1 MDKKDFAQRAA
12 HYFAEINAAHPF
24 LEGNGRTNR
33 VFISQLANEAG
44 YEIDWRSMSKE
55 KYIEAS
61 INSFNGDNELL
72 ENLIETNSSFLKKAQ
87 SNHAIQYR
95 LSKDNDDLE
104 R

>member
-1 MDKKDFAQRAA
+1 
-12 HYFAEINAAHPF
+12 
-24 LEGNGRTNR
+24 
-33 VFISQLANEAG
+33 
-44 YEIDWRSMSKE
+44 MSKE

-61 INSFNGDNELL
+61 INSFNADNELL
-72 ENLIETNSSFLKKAQ
+72 ENLIETNSSYLKKAE